1 MAVSSK
7 VAFTAA
13 LRDME
18 LSILAAKFDE
28 NGWGTFEDFAFS
40 TSDPSGRDT
49 DMFEKQVLAELLA
62 ADGSQKKLIPKI
74 RRLYAQAYVHATALM
89 TEEAIP
95 KGIDERVSMHP
106 ADRAQRTEDLRARLF
121 GFTLAGPNMP
131 STTLTDKFATMLKKG
146 IVKYVSWDECTSHEQ
161 EL

>member
-1 MAVSSK
+1 MSSK

-18 LSILAAKFDE
+18 LSILAAKFEE
-28 NGWGTFEDFAFS
+28 NGWGSFEDFAFS

-89 TEEAIP
+89 TEEAKP
-95 KGIDERVSMHP
+95 CWQPS
-106 ADRAQRTEDLRARLF
+106 LRLRWQSGL
-121 GFTLAGPNMP
+121 GRC
-131 STTLTDKFATMLKKG
+131 
-146 IVKYVSWDECTSHEQ
+146 ECTVPGTRLRDSC
-161 EL
+161 